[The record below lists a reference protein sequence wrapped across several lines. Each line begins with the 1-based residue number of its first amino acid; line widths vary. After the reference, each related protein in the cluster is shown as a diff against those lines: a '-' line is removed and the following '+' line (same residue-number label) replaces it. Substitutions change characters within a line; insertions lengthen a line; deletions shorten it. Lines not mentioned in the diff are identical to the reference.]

1 MYILMGYEL
10 KWTAK
15 VPLFCGKPCTIS
27 TTSFVGVFIVVLS
40 AGLAGGARARL
51 FTGSIPISL
60 KKTAQFA

>member
-1 MYILMGYEL
+1 
-10 KWTAK
+10 
-15 VPLFCGKPCTIS
+15 
-27 TTSFVGVFIVVLS
+27 VGVFIVVLS